1 MAEQLPFRQPADDSP
16 GPFRRPAETA
26 TNDPEWL
33 IRQAFKQSHEQGY
46 ERLFRTYYRI
56 LCSHA
61 VRYTYSRTVAEDIVG
76 EVFLN
81 FWQNQ
86 THTHITTSFSAYL
99 FTAVRNRVFSYLSD
113 ENRKKNVFGSSA
125 DEASEPTETADPQ
138 SILQF
143 TELYQRIEELIRT
156 LPPQC
161 QRVFLLSRFE
171 GRKHREIADELQ
183 ISLKTVEMHVTRA
196 LSEIRRAL
204 WVGIVL
210 FFQLLTHV

>member
-1 MAEQLPFRQPADDSP
+1 MAEGFPLHQGADDSP
-16 GPFRRPAETA
+16 NPFNRPTGPTGA
-26 TNDPEWL
+26 DPEWL
-33 IRQAFKQSHEQGY
+33 IRQAFGQSMEQGY

-61 VRYTYSRTVAEDIVG
+61 VRYTYSRAAAEDIVG

-86 THTHITTSFSAYL
+86 AHTHIATSFSAYL
-99 FTAVRNRVFSYLSD
+99 FTAVRNRVFTHLAEENKKKRVFGQPSD
-113 ENRKKNVFGSSA
+113 ELT
-125 DEASEPTETADPQ
+125 EPTESADPQ

-143 TELYQRIEELIRT
+143 TELYQRIEELVRT

-171 GRKHREIADELQ
+171 GLKHREIADELQ
-183 ISLKTVEMHVTRA
+183 ISVKTVEMHVTRA
-196 LSEIRRAL
+196 LTEIRRTL
-204 WVGIVL
+204 WFGIFL
-210 FFQLLTHV
+210 FLNC